1 MNFLDRDTRSQR
13 VYLPRHRRTFGV
25 DELST
30 PATAASTNQ
39 LTPLDLSARIP
50 ELDGIRGVAIAM
62 ILVAHCFEIV
72 TRPGSPLAYALV
84 PLRLNWSGVD
94 LFFVLSGF
102 LIGGILL
109 DARESSNYFRVFY
122 ARRFFRIVPIYA
134 VLLLSVAFAMH
145 LSDAGIIGKK
155 EIFSGRL
162 SWLYFAFFLQ
172 NIGMALHNVWGTFP
186 LGVTWSLAVEE
197 QFYLTLPLAI
207 RFLGRR
213 ALVRFILFAI
223 VCAPLLRTFF
233 FHRSPSDLFTW
244 YTLMPS
250 RADSLLL
257 GVLGAVA
264 LREPRWRAW
273 LLGKRRLTGAIA
285 ILLLGAAYLGW
296 RAPSQYSPLMV
307 TVGFSWLALTYL
319 AILLYALLYRDS
331 LLSHCLRRSWLRG
344 LGAIAYGAYLF
355 HEFFLAMIFG
365 RTPWVRSWHDVGLSV
380 IALVLTISFCRL
392 SWVYFEKPLVRIGH
406 RTSYEFISTEPAETA
421 PPVPASEG

>member
-1 MNFLDRDTRSQR
+1 LRCAQTFHLLR
-13 VYLPRHRRTFGV
+13 VYLPRHRRKVGV
-25 DELST
+25 HELST
-30 PATAASTNQ
+30 PATAASANQ
-39 LTPLDLSARIP
+39 HAPLDLSARIP

-72 TRPGSPLAYALV
+72 ARPGSLLAYALV

-122 ARRFFRIVPIYA
+122 VRRFFRIVPIYA
-134 VLLLSVAFAMH
+134 VLLLSVALAMH

-155 EIFSGRL
+155 EIFSGPL
-162 SWLYFAFFLQ
+162 PWPYFALFLQ
-172 NIGMALHNVWGTFP
+172 NIGMSLHNVWGTFP

-207 RFLGRR
+207 RFLNRR

-223 VCAPLLRTFF
+223 VGAPLLRAFF
-233 FHRSPSDLFTW
+233 FHRFPGDFFTW
-244 YTLMPS
+244 YTLMPC

-257 GVLGAVA
+257 GVLGAIA
-264 LREPRWRAW
+264 LRETRWRAW
-273 LLGKRRLTGAIA
+273 LLGKRRLPGAIA

-296 RAPSQYSPLMV
+296 RAPSQHNALMA
-307 TVGFSWLALTYL
+307 TAGFTWLALTYL
-319 AILLYALLYRDS
+319 SIMLYALLYRGS
-331 LLSHCLRRSWLRG
+331 LLSHCLRWSWLRG
-344 LGAIAYGAYLF
+344 LGAISYGAYLF

-365 RTPWVRSWHDVGLSV
+365 RTPWVRSLHDVGLSV
-380 IALVLTISFCRL
+380 ITLVLTISFCRL

-406 RTSYEFISTEPAETA
+406 RASYEFSAAEA
-421 PPVPASEG
+421 AEAVPPIPPSEG